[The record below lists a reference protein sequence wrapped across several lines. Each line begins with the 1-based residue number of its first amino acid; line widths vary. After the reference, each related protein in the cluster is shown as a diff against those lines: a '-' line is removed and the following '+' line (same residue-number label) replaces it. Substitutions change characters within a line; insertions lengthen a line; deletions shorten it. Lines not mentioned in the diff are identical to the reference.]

1 MTAEFKQH
9 GFISYPDPE
18 VWDGNTVINRLF
30 CSIQSL
36 NKIVK
41 ERLSHIFYNLDLL
54 ILDES
59 ESLFGIVSSETL
71 KSNSPGKKHRIPHN

>member
-18 VWDGNTVINRLF
+18 VWDDKTVIDRLF
-30 CSIQSL
+30 CSIESL

-41 ERLSHIFYNLDLL
+41 ERLSHLLYNLDLS

-59 ESLFGIVSSETL
+59 ESLSSIVSSKTL
-71 KSNSPGKKHRIPHN
+71 KSNSPEKKT